1 MKLTKTKLKQLI
13 QEELDT
19 MQQEGL
25 FSRSKPE
32 PSKEDYV
39 RVDYSPDHPD
49 YLLKPDDK
57 EALTKADDAVLG
69 FLEAAKTINNEERLK
84 NMWTLYTELSKALV
98 PGLRDE
104 ITPD

>member
-13 QEELDT
+13 KEELDT

-69 FLEAAKTINNEERLK
+69 FLEAAKTTSNEERLE
-84 NMWTLYTELSKALV
+84 NMWALYTELSKALV
-98 PGLRDE
+98 PGLGGQTSAD
-104 ITPD
+104 